1 MDALIWSDIISNFV
15 LTFYVFT
22 ILSVYL
28 HKEKRNEKNIKN
40 RLNEN
45 HLNEKMQIDNK
56 DEEKIEIVIVQ

>member
-45 HLNEKMQIDNK
+45 HLNEKIQIDNK

>member
-1 MDALIWSDIISNFV
+1 MDALIWSDIISNFI

-22 ILSVYL
+22 ILSIYL
-28 HKEKRNEKNIKN
+28 HKEKRDEKNIKN

-56 DEEKIEIVIVQ
+56 DEEKIEIVIV

>member
-15 LTFYVFT
+15 LTFYVFV

-28 HKEKRNEKNIKN
+28 HKEKRDEKNIKN

-45 HLNEKMQIDNK
+45 HLNEKIQIDNK

>member
-1 MDALIWSDIISNFV
+1 MNALIWSDIISNFV
-15 LTFYVFT
+15 LTFYVFA

-45 HLNEKMQIDNK
+45 HLNEKIQIDNK

>member
-15 LTFYVFT
+15 LTFYVFA

-40 RLNEN
+40 
-45 HLNEKMQIDNK
+45 HLNEKIQIDNK